1 MTERV
6 TLIFLKRNK
15 KRGECPVLVTR
26 NWLLVTRDFPTPRR
40 ATGHG
45 IAQYLLD
52 NKNPP
57 DGGFCRQTI
66 SRILFCPG
74 PVVSNQ
80 PRVASIISL
89 HNVLPQNVKPST
101 RSRVWDPQL
110 GTYLRLLRIE
120 ISYLLNLFL
129 FFILFYKKWHMC
141 CKSKSIFD

>member
-1 MTERV
+1 M
-6 TLIFLKRNK
+6 LKTAPRAQDDK
-15 KRGECPVLVTR
+15 EYGPPVGGQ
-26 NWLLVTRDFPTPRR
+26 WCGISRR
-40 ATGHG
+40 ATGHE
-45 IAQYLLD
+45 IAQYLWGE
-52 NKNPP
+52 KNPP

-120 ISYLLNLFL
+120 IARFTRYFSIDSSLLL
-129 FFILFYKKWHMC
+129 
-141 CKSKSIFD
+141 